1 MTKNYFI
8 LNINK
13 LRTMTKHETS
23 LKEKSPGFYQ
33 GWEFVHRFFECKSD
47 SLVKKSELLPTPFC
61 HE

>member
-1 MTKNYFI
+1 MTKKYLI

-23 LKEKSPGFYQ
+23 LKEKSPGFY
-33 GWEFVHRFFECKSD
+33 HRFFECKSD